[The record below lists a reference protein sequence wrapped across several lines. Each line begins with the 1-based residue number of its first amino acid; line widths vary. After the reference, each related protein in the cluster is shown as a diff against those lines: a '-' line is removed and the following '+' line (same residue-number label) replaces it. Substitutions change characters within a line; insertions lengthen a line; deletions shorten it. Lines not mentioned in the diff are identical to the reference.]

1 MKLPP
6 GLPILI
12 LLGGAVGGLS
22 CADIA
27 APTRS
32 QAYEW
37 RRIVPLGPGV
47 ADTQAFHWPGS
58 RLPVRVWAEDALNL
72 AAHVQGGIDQWKGA
86 FLYGEFDAVLVP
98 DSALA
103 DVVVRAGPPDKGG
116 FSVVRL
122 ESGFAPECQGGT
134 DFELPTGSREIQLP
148 IHIFLNPRVDPAS
161 PGFDTCMSLTA
172 THELGHAIGIL
183 THSPEPSDIMY
194 GDPTVPALSAR
205 DRTTAE
211 LAYHTEP
218 TLTVG
223 PR

>member
-12 LLGGAVGGLS
+12 LLGGAFGGLS
-22 CADIA
+22 CADIG

-32 QAYEW
+32 QVYEW
-37 RRIVPLGPGV
+37 RRIIPLGPGL
-47 ADTQAFHWPGS
+47 ADTQSFHWPSS

-72 AAHVQGGIDQWKGA
+72 ATHVQGGIDQWKGA
-86 FLYGEFDAVLVP
+86 FLYGEFDAVLVQ
-98 DSALA
+98 DSAVA

-116 FSVVRL
+116 FSVIRL
-122 ESGFAPECQGGT
+122 ESAFAPECEGGT
-134 DFELPTGSREIQLP
+134 DFDLPVGSREIQPP
-148 IHIFLNPRVDPAS
+148 IHIFLNPRVDPGAA
-161 PGFDTCMSLTA
+161 GFDACMDLTA

-183 THSPEPSDIMY
+183 THSPDPGDIMF
-194 GDPTVPALSAR
+194 GDPIVPVLSER
-205 DRTTAE
+205 DRTAAE

>member
-1 MKLPP
+1 MKLARAV
-6 GLPILI
+6 PILI
-12 LLGGAVGGLS
+12 LLGGGLGGLS

-37 RRIVPLGPGV
+37 RRIVPLAPGV
-47 ADTQAFHWPGS
+47 ADTQSFHWPSS
-58 RLPVRVWAEDALNL
+58 RLPVRVWAEDAFNL
-72 AAHVQGGIDQWKGA
+72 PAHVQGGIDQWKGA
-86 FLYGEFDAVLVP
+86 FLYGEFDAVLVQ
-98 DSALA
+98 DSAVA

-116 FSVVRL
+116 FSVTRL
-122 ESGFAPECQGGT
+122 ESAFAPECQGGT
-134 DFELPTGSREIQLP
+134 DFELPAGSREVQLP
-148 IHIFLNPRVDPAS
+148 IHIFLNPRVDPAT
-161 PGFDTCMSLTA
+161 PGFDACMDLTA

-183 THSPEPSDIMY
+183 THSPDPADIMY
-194 GDPTVPALSAR
+194 GDPTVAVLSER